1 MIKEL
6 FQELGRAKGTKYL
19 HPICNYTIHEEGEVK
34 TSTHNHDSESQGQE
48 EVGHVQQTCELFT
61 HSTTL

>member
-19 HPICNYTIHEEGEVK
+19 YPISNYKEGEVK

-48 EVGHVQQTCELFT
+48 EVGHM
-61 HSTTL
+61 